1 MLTLKRDITK
11 DYNMINQQLL
21 NPQSIVVVGGSED
34 VAKPG
39 GKILKNII
47 DGGYSG
53 KLCVLNPKTE
63 SIQGIKTY
71 QDQEDLPNT
80 ELAILAIAAKFC
92 PPTIE
97 FLSRKKGT
105 RAFIVISAGF
115 GEESEEGALFERRM
129 LATLEETGSC
139 LIGPNCIGFMNHN
152 YYGVFTTPL
161 PKPDPK
167 GIDFI
172 SGSGATAVYI
182 MESGMTKGLSFASVY
197 SVGNSTQ
204 IGVEDV
210 LEHMDENYRE
220 GISPEIKLLYIE
232 NIGNPKKLLKHAT
245 SLVRKGCRI
254 AAIKA
259 GSTEAGSRAASSHT
273 GALASP
279 DTAVDALFRKA
290 GIVRCFGRE
299 ELTTVASIFNHKIPK
314 GKNIAVI
321 THAGGPAVMLTDAL
335 SEGGFRV
342 PQLSGPKAEAL
353 LAKLHPGSSV
363 SNPVDFLA
371 TGTAQQLSDII
382 DACENDFNEIN
393 AMVVIFGSPGLSRIY
408 DVYKLLDRKMKTCKK
423 PIYPVLPSLIN
434 AREEI
439 ESFLEMGNVNFPDEV
454 TFARA
459 LSLILKTPSPPME
472 DKTIQELDKKKIRD
486 VIQGAKSGYLKPELV
501 GELLDAAGIPR
512 VKERTVTSLQEARE
526 ASLDIGFPIVMK
538 VIGPLHKSDVGGV
551 VLNIRTGEEVKAH
564 FTKLIKI
571 PDTNAVLMQAM
582 KTGVELFAGA
592 KRDEKFG
599 HLILGGLGGIF
610 IEVLKDVSSALVPL
624 YNEEALD
631 MIRRLKGY
639 KMIQGVRGKAGV
651 DEYKFSDI
659 LVRLSELVLIAPEIA
674 ELDLN
679 PLLGE
684 GENVFAVD
692 ARIRVEELN
701 S

>member
-1 MLTLKRDITK
+1 MKREIVK
-11 DYNMINQQLL
+11 DKNMINQQLL
-21 NPQSIVVVGGSED
+21 DPKSIVVVGGSED
-34 VAKPG
+34 ITKPG

-53 KLCVLNPKTE
+53 KLFVLNPKAD

-71 QDQEDLPNT
+71 RYQEDLPPT
-80 ELAILAIAAKFC
+80 ELAILAIAAKYC
-92 PPTIE
+92 PSSIE
-97 FLSRKKGT
+97 FLAKKKGT

-115 GEESEEGALFERRM
+115 GEESEEGALFEKRM
-129 LATLEETGSC
+129 LYTVEETGAC

-161 PKPDPK
+161 PKPDPE

-182 MESGMTKGLSFASVY
+182 MESGMIKGLTFASVY

-210 LEHMDENYRE
+210 LEYMDDNYRE
-220 GISPEIKLLYIE
+220 GISSGIKLLYIE
-232 NIGNPKKLLKHAT
+232 NVGNPEKLLRHAS

-279 DTAVDALFRKA
+279 DTSVDALFRKA

-299 ELTTVASIFNHKIPK
+299 ELTTVASIFQYKIPQ
-314 GKNIAVI
+314 GRNIAVI

-335 SEGGFRV
+335 SEGGFLV
-342 PQLSGPKAEAL
+342 PQLSGRKAEAL

-371 TGTAQQLSDII
+371 TGTAQQLGDII
-382 DACENDFNEIN
+382 DACENDFDEID
-393 AMVVIFGSPGLSRIY
+393 AMVVIFGSPGLSRVY

-423 PIYPVLPSLIN
+423 PLYPVLPSLIN

-439 ESFLEMGNVNFPDEV
+439 KSFLEMGHVNFPDEV

-459 LSLILKTPSPPME
+459 LSLILNTPIPAE
-472 DKTIQELDKKKIRD
+472 ENGTIPDLDKKKIRN
-486 VIQGAKSGYLKPELV
+486 VIKGAESGYLKPDQV

-512 VKERTVTSLQEARE
+512 VKERTVTFLQEALE
-526 ASLDIGFPIVMK
+526 ASLNIGFPLVMK

-551 VLNIRTGEEVKAH
+551 VLNICTREEVNIH

-582 KTGVELFAGA
+582 KSGIELFAGA
-592 KRDEKFG
+592 KRDDKFG

-610 IEVLKDVSSALVPL
+610 IEILKDVSSALVPL
-624 YNEEALD
+624 HKEEALD
-631 MIRRLKGY
+631 MISRLKGY

-651 DEYKFSDI
+651 DEKKFSEI
-659 LVRLSELVLIAPEIA
+659 LVRLSELVLIAPEII
-674 ELDLN
+674 EMDLN
-679 PLLGE
+679 PILGE

-692 ARIRVEELN
+692 ARIRVEKLK

>member
-1 MLTLKRDITK
+1 M
-11 DYNMINQQLL
+11 
-21 NPQSIVVVGGSED
+21 
-34 VAKPG
+34 
-39 GKILKNII
+39 
-47 DGGYSG
+47 
-53 KLCVLNPKTE
+53 
-63 SIQGIKTY
+63 
-71 QDQEDLPNT
+71 PNT
-80 ELAILAIAAKFC
+80 DLAIIAIAAKYC

-97 FLSRKKGT
+97 FLARKKGT

-115 GEESEEGALFERRM
+115 GEEGEEGALFEKKM
-129 LATLEETGSC
+129 LTTVEETGAC

-152 YYGVFTTPL
+152 YYGVFTMPL

-182 MESGMTKGLSFASVY
+182 MESGMIKGLSFASVY

-210 LEHMDENYRE
+210 LEYMDQNYRE
-220 GISPEIKLLYIE
+220 EISPAIKLLYIE
-232 NIGNPKKLLKHAT
+232 NVGNPKKLLKHAA

-299 ELTTVASIFNHKIPK
+299 ELTTVASIFQHKIPQ
-314 GKNIAVI
+314 GRNIAVI

-335 SEGGFRV
+335 SEGGFKV
-342 PQLSGPKAEAL
+342 PQLSGPKAEVL

-371 TGTAQQLSDII
+371 TGTAQQLGDII
-382 DACENDFNEIN
+382 EACENDFDEID
-393 AMVVIFGSPGLSRIY
+393 AMVVIFGSPGLSRVY
-408 DVYKLLDRKMKTCKK
+408 DVYELLDRKMKTCKK
-423 PIYPVLPSLIN
+423 PLYPVLPSLIN

-439 ESFLEMGNVNFPDEV
+439 NSFIEMGHVNFPDEV
-454 TFARA
+454 IFARA
-459 LSLILKTPSPPME
+459 LSLIKKTPLPVLG
-472 DKTIQELDKKKIRD
+472 DDTIPDMDKKKIRE
-486 VIQGAKSGYLKPELV
+486 VIRGAESGYLKPDQV
-501 GELLDAAGIPR
+501 GELLDAAGIAR
-512 VKERTVTSLQEARE
+512 VKEITVTSLQQALK
-526 ASLDIGFPIVMK
+526 ASLNIGFPMVMK

-551 VLNIRTGEEVKAH
+551 VLNIRTEDEVKSH
-564 FTKLIKI
+564 FTKLINI

-582 KTGVELFAGA
+582 KSGIELFAGA

-610 IEVLKDVSSALVPL
+610 IEILKDVSSALVPL
-624 YNEEALD
+624 HKEEALG
-631 MIRRLKGY
+631 MITGLKAY
-639 KMIQGVRGKAGV
+639 KMIQGVRGNAGV
-651 DEYKFSDI
+651 DEEKFSEV
-659 LVRLSELVLIAPEIA
+659 LVRLSELVLIAPEII
-674 ELDLN
+674 EMDLN

-684 GENVFAVD
+684 GDNVFAVD
-692 ARIRVEELN
+692 ARIRIE
-701 S
+701 

>member
-1 MLTLKRDITK
+1 MKKDIAK
-11 DYNMINQQLL
+11 DKNMINQQLL
-21 NPQSIVVVGGSED
+21 DPQSIVVVGGSED
-34 VAKPG
+34 VTKPG

-47 DGGYSG
+47 DGGYRG
-53 KLCVLNPKTE
+53 KLYVLNPKAD

-80 ELAILAIAAKFC
+80 DLAIIAIAAKYC
-92 PPTIE
+92 PPTVE
-97 FLSRKKGT
+97 FLAKKKGT

-115 GEESEEGALFERRM
+115 GEEGEEGALFEKKM
-129 LATLEETGSC
+129 LTTMEETGAC

-152 YYGVFTTPL
+152 YYGVFTMPL

-182 MESGMTKGLSFASVY
+182 MESGMIKGLSFASVY

-210 LEHMDENYRE
+210 LEYMDQNYRE
-220 GISPEIKLLYIE
+220 EISPAIKLLYIE
-232 NIGNPKKLLKHAT
+232 NVGNPKKLLKHAA

-299 ELTTVASIFNHKIPK
+299 ELTTVASIFQHKIPQ
-314 GKNIAVI
+314 GRNIAVI

-335 SEGGFRV
+335 SEGGFKV
-342 PQLSGPKAEAL
+342 PQLSGRKADAL
-353 LAKLHPGSSV
+353 LEKLYPGSSV

-371 TGTAQQLSDII
+371 TGTAQQLGDII
-382 DACENDFNEIN
+382 EACENDFDEID
-393 AMVVIFGSPGLSRIY
+393 AMVVIFGSPGLSRVY
-408 DVYKLLDRKMKTCKK
+408 DVYELLDRKMKNCKK
-423 PIYPVLPSLIN
+423 PLYPVLPSLIN
-434 AREEI
+434 ARGEI
-439 ESFLEMGNVNFPDEV
+439 NSFIEMGHVNFPDEV
-454 TFARA
+454 IFARA
-459 LSLILKTPSPPME
+459 LSLIKKTPLPVLG
-472 DKTIQELDKKKIRD
+472 DDTIPDMDKKKIRE
-486 VIQGAKSGYLKPELV
+486 VIKGAESGYLMPDQV
-501 GELLDAAGIPR
+501 GELLDAAGIAR
-512 VKERTVTSLQEARE
+512 VKEITVTSLQQALK
-526 ASLDIGFPIVMK
+526 ASLNIGFPMVMK

-551 VLNIRTGEEVKAH
+551 VLNIRTEDEVKSH
-564 FTKLIKI
+564 FTKLINI

-582 KTGVELFAGA
+582 KSGIELFAGA

-610 IEVLKDVSSALVPL
+610 IEILKDVSSALVPL
-624 YNEEALD
+624 HKEGALD
-631 MIRRLKGY
+631 MIRGLKAY
-639 KMIQGVRGKAGV
+639 KMIQGVRGNAGV
-651 DEYKFSDI
+651 DEEKFSEV
-659 LVRLSELVLIAPEIA
+659 LVRLSELVLIAPEII
-674 ELDLN
+674 EMDLN

-684 GENVFAVD
+684 GDNVFAVD
-692 ARIRVEELN
+692 ARIRIENL
-701 S
+701 

>member
-1 MLTLKRDITK
+1 
-11 DYNMINQQLL
+11 MINQQLL
-21 NPQSIVVVGGSED
+21 DPQSIVVVGGSED
-34 VAKPG
+34 VTKPG

-47 DGGYSG
+47 DGGYQG
-53 KLCVLNPKTE
+53 KLYVLNPKAE

-71 QDQEDLPNT
+71 QDQENLPDT
-80 ELAILAIAAKFC
+80 ELAIIAIAAKYC
-92 PPTIE
+92 PLTVE
-97 FLSRKKGT
+97 FLAKKKGT

-115 GEESEEGALFERRM
+115 GEESEEGALFENRM
-129 LATLEETGSC
+129 LTTVEETGAC

-182 MESGMTKGLSFASVY
+182 MESGMIKGLTFASVY

-204 IGVEDV
+204 VGVEDV
-210 LEHMDENYRE
+210 LEYMDENYRE
-220 GISPEIKLLYIE
+220 GISPGIKLLYIE
-232 NIGNPKKLLKHAT
+232 NVGNPNKLLKHAA
-245 SLVRKGCRI
+245 SLVRKGCKI

-299 ELTTVASIFNHKIPK
+299 ELTTVASIFQHKIPQ

-335 SEGGFRV
+335 SDGGFRV
-342 PQLSGPKAEAL
+342 PQLSGGKADAL
-353 LAKLHPGSSV
+353 LEKLHPGSSV
-363 SNPVDFLA
+363 SNPIDFLA
-371 TGTAQQLSDII
+371 TGTAQQLGDII
-382 DACENDFNEIN
+382 EACENDFDEID
-393 AMVVIFGSPGLSRIY
+393 AMVVIFGSPGLSRVY
-408 DVYKLLDRKMKTCKK
+408 DVYELLDRKMKTCKK
-423 PIYPVLPSLIN
+423 PLYPVLPSLIN

-439 ESFLEMGNVNFPDEV
+439 EGFLEMGHVNFPDEV
-454 TFARA
+454 IFARA
-459 LSLILKTPSPPME
+459 LSLITKTLLPPLE
-472 DKTIQELDKKKIRD
+472 DDTIQVLDKKKIRL
-486 VIQGAKSGYLKPELV
+486 VIQGAESGYLKPDQV
-501 GELLDAAGIPR
+501 GELLDAAGIAR
-512 VKERTVTSLQEARE
+512 VKERAVTSLQEALK
-526 ASLDIGFPIVMK
+526 ASLKIGFPLVMK

-551 VLNIRTGEEVKAH
+551 VLNIRTEDEVRKH
-564 FTKLIKI
+564 FTKLINI

-582 KTGVELFAGA
+582 KSGIELFAGA

-610 IEVLKDVSSALVPL
+610 IEILKDVSSSLVPL
-624 YNEEALD
+624 HKEEALD
-631 MIRRLKGY
+631 MITSLKGY
-639 KMIQGVRGKAGV
+639 KMIQGVRGMAGV
-651 DEYKFSDI
+651 DESKFSEV
-659 LVRLSELVLIAPEIA
+659 LVRLSELVLIAPEII
-674 ELDLN
+674 EMDLN

-684 GENVFAVD
+684 GDNVFAVD
-692 ARIRVEELN
+692 ARIRIE
-701 S
+701 

>member
-1 MLTLKRDITK
+1 
-11 DYNMINQQLL
+11 MINQQLL

-34 VAKPG
+34 VTKPG

-53 KLCVLNPKTE
+53 NLFVLNPKAE

-71 QDQEDLPNT
+71 QDQEDLPGT
-80 ELAILAIAAKFC
+80 DLAIIAIAAKYC

-97 FLSRKKGT
+97 FLARKKGT

-115 GEESEEGALFERRM
+115 GEESEEGALFEMKM
-129 LATLEETGSC
+129 LTTVEETGSC

-152 YYGVFTTPL
+152 YHGVFTTPL

-182 MESGMTKGLSFASVY
+182 MESGIINGLTFASVY

-210 LEHMDENYRE
+210 LEYMDENYRK
-220 GISPEIKLLYIE
+220 GISPGIKLLYIE
-232 NIGNPKKLLKHAT
+232 NIGNPKKLLKHSA
-245 SLVRKGCRI
+245 SLVQKGCRI

-273 GALASP
+273 GALASS

-290 GIVRCFGRE
+290 GIVRCYGRE
-299 ELTTVASIFNHKIPK
+299 ELTTVASIFQHKIPQ

-335 SEGGFRV
+335 SEGGFRI
-342 PQLSGPKAEAL
+342 PQLSGRKADTL

-371 TGTAQQLSDII
+371 TGTAQQLGDII
-382 DACENDFNEIN
+382 DSCENDFDEID
-393 AMVVIFGSPGLSRIY
+393 AMVVIFGSPGLSPVY

-423 PIYPVLPSLIN
+423 PLYSVLPSLIN
-434 AREEI
+434 ARDEI
-439 ESFLEMGNVNFPDEV
+439 KSFIEMGHVNFPDEV

-459 LSLILKTPSPPME
+459 LSLIMKTPSPPLE
-472 DKTIQELDKKKIRD
+472 DEIIPDLDKKKIRD
-486 VIQGAKSGYLKPELV
+486 VIQVAESGYLKPDQV
-501 GELLDAAGIPR
+501 GELLDAAGIQR
-512 VKERTVTSLQEARE
+512 VNERIATTLEEALE
-526 ASLDIGFPIVMK
+526 AALEIGFPLVLK

-551 VLNIRTGEEVKAH
+551 VLNIRTEQEVKTH

-582 KTGVELFAGA
+582 KSGIELFAGA

-610 IEVLKDVSSALVPL
+610 IEILKDVSSALVPL
-624 YNEEALD
+624 HKEEALE
-631 MIRRLKGY
+631 MISCLKGY

-651 DEYKFSDI
+651 DEKKFSEV
-659 LVRLSELVLIAPEIA
+659 LVRLSELVLTAPEII
-674 ELDLN
+674 EMDLN

-684 GENVFAVD
+684 GDNVFAVD
-692 ARIRVEELN
+692 ARIRIENL
-701 S
+701 